1 MPTLLTKDKA
11 HSLGKVASPS
21 TGRLLSML
29 IPIVPIP
36 YLFKVVVIRS
46 KGVIGTFKRVYA
58 RKSLNRLGMDMGTR
72 RFLCVKN

>member
-1 MPTLLTKDKA
+1 MPMLLIKGKA

-21 TGRLLSML
+21 AGRLLGVL
-29 IPIVPIP
+29 VPVVPIP

-46 KGVIGTFKRVYA
+46 KGIIGTFKRVYA

-72 RFLCVKN
+72 RYLCVKN